1 MTAMLGR
8 GDERGHNATKTPCTL
23 RLCRSGVAVGAGMR
37 GGAIPPKRAI
47 VAEPLAG
54 LEA

>member
-1 MTAMLGR
+1 MHQDTVYT
-8 GDERGHNATKTPCTL
+8 EVV
-23 RLCRSGVAVGAGMR
+23 SGVAVGAGMR